1 MGTWAIPDTDEKKRK
16 VREAIDRLELLKR
29 DLHNV
34 YGDDEL
40 FDHLDAAIAMLDKAI
55 TS

>member
-1 MGTWAIPDTDEKKRK
+1 MSTWAIPDTHEKRRK
-16 VREAIDRLELLKR
+16 VREAIDKLELLKH
-29 DLHNV
+29 DLHSV

-40 FDHLDAAIAMLDKAI
+40 FDHLDAAIAILDKAI